1 MLPPPPPSD
10 VPEGEQEEPGSA
22 PTVNDSLVDF
32 ILTRDGDESMTVTDE
47 ARDTPLPEEESSPV
61 TVDKA
66 PIMLSS
72 KEVFE
77 GTPMLKSASEF
88 EKLPDGEKWSVGVSD
103 VINFEN
109 LPDSTGKY
117 EKMKVLIKKVQKVVQ
132 QINNE

>member
-77 GTPMLKSASEF
+77 GTPLLKSASEF
-88 EKLPDGEKWSVGVSD
+88 DKLPDGEKWSVGVSD